1 MKLKFLVPVL
11 FAFTLAA
18 CGDKVGSDS
27 WCEKLKAKPKG
38 QWTLEETGDYT
49 KYCVLGLDPNRWCE
63 KMEAKD
69 KGDWTAS
76 EAADY
81 ARNCVVGRD

>member
-1 MKLKFLVPVL
+1 MKLKLLVLVL
-11 FAFTLAA
+11 FAFTLSA

-27 WCEKLKAKPKG
+27 WCEKLKDKPKG

-49 KYCVLGLDPNRWCE
+49 RYCVLGLDPNRWCE

>member
-1 MKLKFLVPVL
+1 MKLKIAVPVL
-11 FAFTLAA
+11 LFLALSA
-18 CGDKVGSDS
+18 CGEKVGSDA
-27 WCEKLKAKPKG
+27 WCDKLKEKPKG

-49 KYCVLGLDPNRWCE
+49 KYCVLGMDPNRWCE